1 MSGLKIDTAWST
13 KAVSTTEVKTHLRI
27 DSGFSDDDTYI
38 GTLINSAQD
47 IAEVYLNRA
56 ITTQTLSLFLDRLP
70 FYSDIKLQEGIYTA
84 PDLEYNSNFI
94 VLPKAPVASVTHVK
108 YYDNDNNASTFASS
122 NYYVDT
128 ISQQGRIVLKTGS
141 SWPTVSET
149 RNANAY
155 EIKYVAGYGGAS
167 DVPAPIKHGITMLAG
182 HLYENRDAVTSLS
195 VNSIPYTI
203 GANFQPYKVERINS
217 ILGGWYGKCFTSR

>member
-1 MSGLKIDTAWST
+1 MSGIKIDTAWTAS
-13 KAVSTTEVKTHLRI
+13 AVATSEQKSFMRV
-27 DSGFSDDDTYI
+27 DFSDDDT
-38 GTLINSAQD
+38 LIAELIKSAQNLVE
-47 IAEVYLNRA
+47 AYMNRA

-70 FYSDIKLQEGIYTA
+70 FYSDLKLQEGIFTA

-94 VLPKAPVASVTHVK
+94 VLPKPPVASVTHVK

-128 ISQQGRIVLKTGS
+128 ISNQARVVLKTGS

-167 DVPAPIKHGITMLAG
+167 DVPEPIVQAIKLLTT
-182 HLYENRDAVTSLS
+182 HLYENREAVTSLS
-195 VNSIPYTI
+195 VNAIPYTI
-203 GANFQPYKVERINS
+203 GALLQPYKVQRLNS
-217 ILGGWYGKCFTSR
+217 ILGG

>member
-1 MSGLKIDTAWST
+1 MSGLKIDTAWTTS
-13 KAVSTTEVKTHLRI
+13 AVATSDQKSFMRV
-27 DSGFSDDDTYI
+27 DFSDDDT
-38 GTLINSAQD
+38 LIAELIKSAQNLVE
-47 IAEVYLNRA
+47 AYMNRA

-70 FYSDIKLQEGIYTA
+70 FYSDLKLQEGIFTA

-94 VLPKAPVASVTHVK
+94 VLPKPPVVSVTHVK
-108 YYDNDNNASTFASS
+108 YYDNDNTASTFATT

-128 ISQQGRIVLKTGS
+128 ISDQARVVLKTGS

-167 DVPAPIKHGITMLAG
+167 DVPEPIVQAIKLLTT
-182 HLYENRDAVTSLS
+182 HLYENREAVTSLS
-195 VNSIPYTI
+195 VNAIPYTI
-203 GANFQPYKVERINS
+203 GALLQPYKVQRLNS
-217 ILGGWYGKCFTSR
+217 ILGG

>member
-1 MSGLKIDTAWST
+1 MSGLKIDTAWTTS
-13 KAVSTTEVKTHLRI
+13 AVATSDQKSFMRV
-27 DSGFSDDDTYI
+27 DFSDDDT
-38 GTLINSAQD
+38 L
-47 IAEVYLNRA
+47 IAELIKASQNVIETYVNRA

-70 FYSDIKLQEGIYTA
+70 FYSDIKLQEGVFTA

-94 VLPKAPVASVTHVK
+94 VLPKPPVVSVTHVK
-108 YYDNDNNASTFASS
+108 YYDNDNTASTFATT

-128 ISQQGRIVLKTGS
+128 ISDQARVVLKTGS

-167 DVPAPIKHGITMLAG
+167 DVPEPIVQAIKLLTT
-182 HLYENRDAVTSLS
+182 HLYENREAVTSLS
-195 VNSIPYTI
+195 VNAIPYTI
-203 GANFQPYKVERINS
+203 GALLQPYKVQRLNS
-217 ILGGWYGKCFTSR
+217 ILGG

>member
-1 MSGLKIDTAWST
+1 MSGLKIDTAWTAS
-13 KAVSTTEVKTHLRI
+13 AVATSAQKSFMRV
-27 DSGFSDDDTYI
+27 DFSDDDT
-38 GTLINSAQD
+38 L
-47 IAEVYLNRA
+47 IAELIKASQNVIETYVNRA

-70 FYSDIKLQEGIYTA
+70 FYSDIKLQEGVFTA

-94 VLPKAPVASVTHVK
+94 VLPKPPVVSVTHVK
-108 YYDNDNNASTFASS
+108 YYDNDNTASTFATT

-128 ISQQGRIVLKTGS
+128 ISDQARVVLKTGS

-167 DVPAPIKHGITMLAG
+167 DVPEPIVQAIKLLTT
-182 HLYENRDAVTSLS
+182 HLYENREAVTSLS
-195 VNSIPYTI
+195 VNAIPYTI
-203 GANFQPYKVERINS
+203 GALLQPYKVQRLNS
-217 ILGGWYGKCFTSR
+217 ILGG

>member
-1 MSGLKIDTAWST
+1 MSGLKIDTAWTTS
-13 KAVSTTEVKTHLRI
+13 AVATSEQKSFMRV
-27 DSGFSDDDTYI
+27 DFSDDDT
-38 GTLINSAQD
+38 L
-47 IAEVYLNRA
+47 IAELIKASQNVIETYINRA

-70 FYSDIKLQEGIYTA
+70 FYSDLKLQEGIFTA

-94 VLPKAPVASVTHVK
+94 VLPKPPVASVTHVK

-122 NYYVDT
+122 NYYVDI
-128 ISQQGRIVLKTGS
+128 ISEQARVVLKTGS

-167 DVPAPIKHGITMLAG
+167 DVPEPIVQAIKLFTT
-182 HLYENRDAVTSLS
+182 HLYENREAVTSLS
-195 VNSIPYTI
+195 VNAIPYTI
-203 GANFQPYKVERINS
+203 GALLQPYKVQRLNS
-217 ILGGWYGKCFTSR
+217 ILGG

>member
-1 MSGLKIDTAWST
+1 MRVD
-13 KAVSTTEVKTHLRI
+13 
-27 DSGFSDDDTYI
+27 FSDDDT
-38 GTLINSAQD
+38 L
-47 IAEVYLNRA
+47 IAELIKASQNVIETYVNRA

-70 FYSDIKLQEGIYTA
+70 FYSDIKLQEGVFTA

-94 VLPKAPVASVTHVK
+94 VLPKPPVASVTHVK
-108 YYDNDNNASTFASS
+108 YYDNDNTASTFATT

-128 ISQQGRIVLKTGS
+128 ISDQARVVLKTGS

-167 DVPAPIKHGITMLAG
+167 DVPEPIVQAIKLLTT
-182 HLYENRDAVTSLS
+182 HLYENREAVTSLS
-195 VNSIPYTI
+195 VNAIPYTI
-203 GANFQPYKVERINS
+203 GALLQPYKVQRLNS
-217 ILGGWYGKCFTSR
+217 ILGG